1 MGLLTVAIYIVL
13 WTAFRYFIAPLW
25 GISGISFVWM
35 SLALWVVSFIFVLLG
50 AFLIHSYQPEWKPIL
65 RRLLDPTGTRWLAFS
80 TLGVA
85 IGLTLLVL
93 TGHLRP
99 PVLAVTLPVG
109 LVAWLHGTLGD
120 IAPPWVARPEPTL
133 PSVVIPEPP
142 APEALED
149 IVREFR
155 WEWQGRPYSLKL
167 VIRKSLYEDF
177 RNRPRVPYNRWAQ
190 EYVARG
196 ICGEIRALA
205 HQLMEI
211 GQPYGT
217 YQEVSWVLAFV
228 QQAIRYER
236 EATEYPK
243 YPVETLVDGT
253 GDCEDFS
260 ILGASILKTMGYDVA
275 LLFLPGHCALGV
287 AGAPD
292 IPGVYAEYGGRRYY
306 YCEMTAQGWSI
317 GELPSEFRPE
327 QIQVHPVLGLE
338 VESP

>member
-1 MGLLTVAIYIVL
+1 MALLGVALYIVL
-13 WTAFRYFIAPLW
+13 WTIFRYFVAPLW
-25 GISGISFVWM
+25 DADGLSFWWT
-35 SLALWVVSFIFVLLG
+35 SLALLGLSFALVSLG
-50 AFLIHSYQPEWKPIL
+50 AFLIHSYQPEWKPIV

-80 TLGVA
+80 TLAVA
-85 IGLTLLVL
+85 AGLTVL
-93 TGHLRP
+93 T
-99 PVLAVTLPVG
+99 LAGTFRLQALAITIPVG
-109 LVAWLHGTLGD
+109 LVAWLHWTLRD
-120 IAPPWVARPEPTL
+120 YIPPWLTWEEPS
-133 PSVVIPEPP
+133 PPRVIVPEPP
-142 APEALED
+142 VPETLED
-149 IVREFR
+149 ILRECR
-155 WEWQGRPYSLKL
+155 WEWQGQTYTLKV
-167 VIRKSLYEDF
+167 VIRRSTYEDF
-177 RNRPRVPYNRWAQ
+177 RNRPRVPYDQWAQ

-228 QQAIRYER
+228 QQVIRYER

-287 AGAPD
+287 AGAKD
-292 IPGVYAEYGGRRYY
+292 IPGAYAESGSRRYY
-306 YCEMTAQGWSI
+306 YCEMTAKGWSI

-327 QIQVHPVLGLE
+327 QIQVHPVPGLE